1 MVDVTRIQKITSTD
15 KAASKDPAY
24 SDFYSNF
31 NRHPESG
38 ILVRTTNEES
48 VKRALKNLLLT
59 NKGERFFQPDLGADL
74 NRLLF
79 ENMTEFT
86 EDLIKTYI
94 EEAIERY
101 EPRVKVLKTIV
112 NGNDVKNGYDIAI
125 IFEVINSTNPATLN
139 LTLYRVR

>member
-1 MVDVTRIQKITSTD
+1 MADVTRIQKITNTE
-15 KAASKDPAY
+15 KAASQTPAY

-38 ILVRTTNEES
+38 ILVRTLNEES
-48 VKRALKNLLLT
+48 VKRSLKNLLMT
-59 NKGERFFQPDLGADL
+59 NKGERMFQPELGADL

-86 EDLIKTYI
+86 EDLIRTYI

-101 EPRVKVLKTIV
+101 EPRVRVLRV
-112 NGNDVKNGYDIAI
+112 VVAGNDVKNAYDIAI
-125 IFEVINSTNPATLN
+125 IFEIINSNNPVTFN